1 MSSDA
6 ASSDAARRAGA
17 WTRASAP
24 LLVFLLALLP
34 RLHGLGS
41 RPFWYDEV
49 VSLQRAAL
57 PLPALLHD
65 SFLRHHLPAYFL
77 LIKPFTAAADPQ
89 FWLRLPSAICGALTV
104 MLAYR
109 IATRAAGPGAGVG
122 AALILG
128 LAPTQIAFSQEARS
142 YALMICLILLAL
154 DGLVGLGL
162 AAGGAARSWRDP
174 EAPRADWIR
183 FIAGSTGALCVLG
196 DAWPWLLA
204 ANLAAAMLIA
214 RAQNRVGLLRNV
226 LAADAIILGVSLPFY
241 IAMLALQYNSV
252 IGGLSWVPKP
262 TAQLVWYDIESVYL
276 MRVAD
281 FTSFHFM
288 ATGTP
293 LAVAWIIGIGLT
305 AAWLFAIWRLRAR
318 PNLLATLLLATL
330 FLPLSFGLVSIWR
343 PLLMP
348 RYILWSAAPFA
359 ILAGMG
365 VDAALARLGRAARAG
380 AVVAGTALLLVNL
393 LPFYRVETKAR
404 WDLAA
409 ALLVTESRP
418 SDVYYLSQAGAA
430 PTMRYYL
437 PKSLQLVLIADWSGD
452 LAHALAAR
460 AQGRRVWAIYGD
472 AWQTTF
478 WESRSAFQAQLAPLG
493 PPAARQQ
500 IGGRITLWRYDPPA
514 KTGPR

>member
-6 ASSDAARRAGA
+6 AAARRAAA
-17 WTRASAP
+17 WRRVPVP

-77 LIKPFTAAADPQ
+77 LIKPFTTAADPQ
-89 FWLRLPSAICGALTV
+89 FWLRLPSAVCGALSV

-109 IATRAAGPGAGVG
+109 IAARAAGSGAGVA

-142 YALMICLILLAL
+142 YALMICLILVAL
-154 DGLVGLGL
+154 DGLVGLVL
-162 AAGGAARSWRDP
+162 AEAGAARRWRDAQ
-174 EAPRADWIR
+174 APRADWIR
-183 FIAGSTGALCVLG
+183 FIAGSAGALCVLG

-204 ANLAAAMLIA
+204 ANLAAAVMIVQSRN
-214 RAQNRVGLLRNV
+214 RAGLLRNF
-226 LAADAIILGVSLPFY
+226 LAANAITLAVSLPFY
-241 IAMLALQYNSV
+241 IAMLALQDNSV
-252 IGGLSWVPKP
+252 VAGLSWVPEP
-262 TAQLVWYDIESVYL
+262 TAQLVWYDIASIYL

-281 FTSFHFM
+281 FTSFHLM

-293 LAVAWIIGIGLT
+293 LAVAWIIGVGL
-305 AAWLFAIWRLRAR
+305 AAACLVAILRLRTR
-318 PNLLATLLLATL
+318 PDLLATLLLAVL
-330 FLPLSFGLVSIWR
+330 FLPLSFSLVSIWR

-359 ILAGMG
+359 ILAGIG
-365 VDAALARLGRAARAG
+365 IDAALARLGRAARAG
-380 AVVAGTALLLVNL
+380 AFAAAAALLLVNL
-393 LPFYRVETKAR
+393 LPFYRTETKAR

-409 ALLVTESRP
+409 ALLVAESRP
-418 SDVYYLSQAGAA
+418 SDVYYLSQAGGA

-460 AQGRRVWAIYGD
+460 ARGHRVWAIYGD

-478 WESRSAFQAQLAPLG
+478 WESRAAFQARLAPLG

-500 IGGRITLWRYDPPA
+500 VGERITLWRYDPPA
-514 KTGPR
+514 RAKPP